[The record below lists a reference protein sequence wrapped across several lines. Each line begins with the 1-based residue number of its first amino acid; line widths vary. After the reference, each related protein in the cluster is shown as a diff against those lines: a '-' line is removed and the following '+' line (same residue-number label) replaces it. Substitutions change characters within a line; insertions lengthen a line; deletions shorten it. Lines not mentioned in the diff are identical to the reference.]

1 MEGLESEGER
11 NGAPAVYCVT
21 GATGYIG
28 SWLVKT
34 LLERG
39 HWVHA
44 TVRDPGT
51 QFSSHF
57 TLFWFDLEVL
67 AS

>member
-1 MEGLESEGER
+1 MEGLESEGDR

-51 QFSSHF
+51 NSALTF
-57 TLFWFDLEVL
+57 LCFDLIL
-67 AS
+67 KS